1 MSIHLPASIEAF
13 AASYPEVPHKLAH
26 TLHTHP
32 LLTLEALAGLADSL
46 PSKFIE
52 CNLGNQPIGVDRV
65 PEQLLENVGERILN
79 IDTAESWI
87 ALREVDRNPAYKAL
101 LHELLEEMRPDITER
116 TGSIYNVQGFIFITS
131 PGGVTPY
138 HFDPEHNI
146 LFQVRGSKT
155 VNVFPA
161 GDTNY
166 APDEYHEIYHTGGRP
181 ELPWKNEMAAGAR
194 RIPINAGEAV
204 YIPVMA
210 PHFVQNGGEVSISIS
225 VTWKSEWCVEE
236 ADARGLNRLLRKAG
250 FKPAAP
256 RRWPHRNRP
265 KSFVWRALRKI
276 GAAG

>member
-26 TLHTHP
+26 TLDTHP
-32 LLTLEALAGLADSL
+32 LLTLESLARLADSL
-46 PSKFIE
+46 PSRFIE
-52 CNLGNQPIGVDRV
+52 CNLGNQPIGVDSV
-65 PEQLLENVGERILN
+65 PEQLLENVGERVLN
-79 IDTAESWI
+79 IDTAQSWI
-87 ALREVDRNPAYKAL
+87 ALREVDRDPAYEAL
-101 LHELLEEMRPDITER
+101 LHELLEEVRPKITER
-116 TGSIYNVQGFIFITS
+116 TGAIYNVQGFIFITS

-161 GDTNY
+161 GDTKY

-181 ELPWKNEMAAGAR
+181 ELPWRAEMSAGAK
-194 RIPINAGEAV
+194 RIAICAGEAV

-236 ADARGLNRLLRKAG
+236 ADARGLNRLLRKVG
-250 FKPAAP
+250 LKPTAP
-256 RRWPHRNRP
+256 QRWPHRNRS
-265 KSFVWRALRKI
+265 KSFAWKALRKI
-276 GAAG
+276 GAVG